1 MLSCKACLRRA
12 LQPIFSKASFTEASA
27 TIPTLQHGLPVHRP
41 LQQRSHTTAS
51 GAAFLKEARKSSGK
65 AEDADDIAEK
75 NRRRKLEWAVDQ
87 HLKHMDDP
95 FKIAQRVEATLKRD
109 RFDEALLLVHRS
121 SKTKQVVVAWNHLI
135 EYQVRDKKRVNA
147 AIKLFN
153 DMKKRGQ
160 LPNDRTY
167 TILLSGCAK
176 SLDPK
181 AAVPKAVAI
190 YNSLLKENSAVRA
203 NSFHLNAVL
212 QVCGRAGDV
221 DAMFSI
227 ADTADARAG
236 RKTTAYTYTA
246 IINTLRADAESPEK
260 QKGRSLQETIDATAQ
275 TIKRCKAIWEEI
287 MRNWRRGALDLDE
300 DLVCAMGRVLLLGGR
315 KEKGEIMPL
324 LEETMSVRD
333 MTREKPD
340 KDYPLRMNEGMKD
353 IAAAAAADS
362 ASRKPVPLTTPRIK
376 YAVPRCNT
384 LSLILT
390 LLREN
395 KQAKLAVR
403 YWELFVYYYGLKP
416 DSDNWHQ
423 LIRIYERNGSS
434 RDAAKLVQK
443 LPDETTLP
451 IMYRRALSACI
462 NDNMNQN
469 AFENANIVLE
479 KMTAHATASKGATPL
494 DVRALHVYL
503 KVGMMSH
510 FHFRQMAKNG
520 KIEEAKRAY
529 GEQLAA
535 AVNKLWAPF
544 TSAKDAVFKTKTK
557 TGGEPPSKAPRRRD
571 AAVQE
576 LVELARKMIGAVDK
590 VVNENRLV
598 DEEAVEK
605 LKQKRNDLN
614 RFVVEF
620 TDPNQQKEDPAS
632 DDALM
637 GRGEG
642 NMWEI

>member
-12 LQPIFSKASFTEASA
+12 LQPISSKASFTEASA

-51 GAAFLKEARKSSGK
+51 GAAFLKEARKGPGN
-65 AEDADDIAEK
+65 AEDADDVAEK

-95 FKIAQRVEATLKRD
+95 FKIAQRVEATLKKD

-135 EYQVRDKKRVNA
+135 EYQIRDKKRRLRKVA
-147 AIKLFN
+147 
-153 DMKKRGQ
+153 R
-160 LPNDRTY
+160 
-167 TILLSGCAK
+167 
-176 SLDPK
+176 PK

-246 IINTLRADAESPEK
+246 IINTLRAEAESPEK
-260 QKGRSLQETIDATAQ
+260 QKGRSIQETADATAQ

-287 MRNWRRGALDLDE
+287 MRNWRKGALDLDE

-353 IAAAAAADS
+353 IAAAAADS
-362 ASRKPVPLTTPRIK
+362 VSRKPVPSTTPRIK

-469 AFENANIVLE
+469 AFENANVVLE
-479 KMTAHATASKGATPL
+479 KMTAHAAASKGAAPL

-510 FHFRQMAKNG
+510 FHFRQMAKDG

-544 TSAKDAVFKTKTK
+544 TSAKDAVLKTKTK
-557 TGGEPPSKAPRRRD
+557 TGGKPPSKAPTRRD

-590 VVNENRLV
+590 VVNENRLA

-632 DDALM
+632 DDALLD
-637 GRGEG
+637 RGEG
-642 NMWEI
+642 NMWEV